1 MIEQEE
7 GAHALKGNVKV
18 FPCLQA
24 NRQLEKTFSL
34 SLSLI
39 FSLSSRQTALMDTQV
54 APHPLL
60 EIL

>member
-24 NRQLEKTFSL
+24 NRQLERTF

-60 EIL
+60 EIV

>member
-24 NRQLEKTFSL
+24 NRQLERTF